1 MAGGHVAAVQFC
13 LARSFSSRDSS
24 LISIMNTVI
33 ILLLTGGV
41 ILTIGDIIMKKWVL
55 SGSSFLYVV
64 GLSVYLVG
72 LIFLAQSYKFE
83 NIAVASAML
92 VIFNVVTLSL
102 VSWLFFK
109 EPLSVLQMAG
119 IALGLAAVFVLALDG
134 TG

>member
-1 MAGGHVAAVQFC
+1 
-13 LARSFSSRDSS
+13 
-24 LISIMNTVI
+24 MNTVI